1 MALPAPLHGSAPAP
15 PVDVRFQSFSRSQW
29 AALGQPLPNGLSPS
43 DVANLSATGEPAAV
57 DEVTE
62 VYRPLAQLLALRA
75 TATAEQQRLTNEF
88 LADDRPAAPF
98 MIGIGGGVAV
108 GKSTTARIL
117 QALLGHGPGRPRV
130 ELLTTDGFLYPN
142 AVLEEQGLMMRK
154 GFPES
159 YDQRKLVNALAAI
172 KAGQPEVETPVYSH
186 HTYDIVPGE
195 SQAIRRPD
203 MLIVEGLNV
212 LEVNTKVAPDHV
224 MVSDYFD
231 FSIYVD
237 AAEDDVARWFVQRL
251 QGLRA
256 TASQE
261 PDSYFRQFAA
271 MSDEQVT
278 AMAEQVWSE
287 VNLVNLVDNIAPTRG
302 RAHMVMEKD
311 GDHRVSRIRLRP
323 T

>member
-1 MALPAPLHGSAPAP
+1 
-15 PVDVRFQSFSRSQW
+15 
-29 AALGQPLPNGLSPS
+29 
-43 DVANLSATGEPAAV
+43 
-57 DEVTE
+57 
-62 VYRPLAQLLALRA
+62 
-75 TATAEQQRLTNEF
+75 
-88 LADDRPAAPF
+88 
-98 MIGIGGGVAV
+98 
-108 GKSTTARIL
+108 
-117 QALLGHGPGRPRV
+117 
-130 ELLTTDGFLYPN
+130 LTTDGFLYPN

-159 YDQRKLVNALAAI
+159 YDQRKLVDALAAI
-172 KAGQPEVETPVYSH
+172 KAGHPEVETPVYSH

-195 SQAIRRPD
+195 SQVIRRPD

-212 LEVNTKVAPDHV
+212 LEVNTNVAPDHV
-224 MVSDYFD
+224 MVSDFFD